1 MQRIGKARIYIIT
14 RKNISSL
21 CIQKAIVNAYYVN
34 CNLITSSSSHFAHSS
49 RHCHMHGASGRAL
62 LISHLHYKWRSKK
75 KKLNPFRT
83 FPPSISI
90 VSICVVPVRTLR
102 CFWIRAFLFICCT
115 GSFQWKE
122 RLLVQT
128 YTHNGNNVPFIDI
141 HINLGGVH

>member
-34 CNLITSSSSHFAHSS
+34 CNLRTSSSSHFALSS

-75 KKLNPFRT
+75 KIKSFQNIS
-83 FPPSISI
+83 SIHI
-90 VSICVVPVRTLR
+90 HLSICVVPVRTLH